1 MRRWSI
7 VLSLIAVL
15 LSAHALSGQ
24 GAPQPYAWRSGD
36 LSLLIPSG
44 WSVSAEAPALQL
56 ESGSMRLILTTGPRD
71 FAAAEPLAPL
81 QSALAEHGFALVSY
95 TSETVFGLPGLR
107 AAIASGQRGLNGA
120 ALAGWTPD
128 GRFIVLL
135 GGAEPADRARWDQ
148 AFAAVLTSL
157 TFSASSPP
165 APPPYRLIWQT
176 ETDRLT
182 DSAEATVIGL
192 AAANDSV
199 YAAVQGRGVVVL
211 NAQDGTLI
219 GENPFP
225 DPAQPMDIAAVDQI
239 VYVAD
244 SVCRCLLRLRTDGT
258 WLDPVGTFGP
268 NAPLRLE
275 ARPDGSLAA
284 LDRSSE
290 SYALQLIDTTR
301 STAINLSFNAAA
313 PPLIDVLADGSPVV
327 IEWLTSLMD
336 SSISGALFALADGAP
351 QLVRWLPFT
360 PEQVRD
366 TAVLNEGQIL
376 FALADGTLVIER
388 PDGPIESL
396 VRLPVPARRLSVDR
410 DGTIYALT
418 ESGQIAAYSNR
429 EEPDRIGSPLLVPG
443 VPVIGSVSQT
453 IPVQQWQYHGITG
466 ERVTINAIAPG
477 TNLGLDA
484 ALRLFAP
491 DGRELAYNDD
501 HLGPDLNGIY
511 DAQIRDFILPQTGTY
526 TVQVEWVQFSGSY
539 VLLIAR
545 DHTFAPQ
552 VDTPVTLSG
561 RIFDAQPVER
571 WVFNGSAGTALT
583 VTMIAETGDL
593 DPTLKLLDP
602 YGVPLA
608 YNDDGRDPE
617 LGTNAQLFRVTLP
630 VSGQYIIEA
639 SRYAGSGSYALYVVV
654 NSID

>member
-7 VLSLIAVL
+7 VLSLIVVL
-15 LSAHALSGQ
+15 LSARALSGQ
-24 GAPQPYAWRSGD
+24 GAPQPYTWRSGD

-44 WSVSAEAPALQL
+44 WSVSAEAPGLQL

-71 FAAAEPLAPL
+71 FAAVEPLAPL
-81 QSALAEHGFALVSY
+81 QSALTEHGFALVSY

-157 TFSASSPP
+157 TFSASTPP

-182 DSAEATVIGL
+182 DSADTTVIGL

-199 YAAVQGRGVVVL
+199 YAAVQGRGIVAL
-211 NAQDGTLI
+211 NAQDGTLS

-239 VYVAD
+239 IYVAD
-244 SVCRCLLRLRTDGT
+244 SVCRCLLRLRSDGT

-290 SYALQLIDTTR
+290 GYALQLIDASR

-336 SSISGALFALADGAP
+336 SSISGALFTLADGAP

-366 TAVLNEGQIL
+366 IAVLHEGQIL

-388 PDGPIESL
+388 PDGSIEGL

-552 VDTPVTLSG
+552 VDTPVTLNG

-630 VSGQYIIEA
+630 VSGQYVIEA

>member
-1 MRRWSI
+1 MHRWLIALLVII
-7 VLSLIAVL
+7 VLLGAR
-15 LSAHALSGQ
+15 ALNSQ
-24 GAPQPYAWRSGD
+24 DTPQPYAWHSGD
-36 LSLLIPSG
+36 LSLVIPAG
-44 WSVSAEAPALQL
+44 WSVSAEDPALQL
-56 ESGSMRLILTTGPRD
+56 ESGSMRLLLTTGPRD
-71 FAAAEPLAPL
+71 FAAYEPLAPL
-81 QSALAEHGFALVSY
+81 QFALAEHGFSLLSY

-107 AAIASGQRGLNGA
+107 AAIASGQRALNGT

-128 GRFIVLL
+128 GRFIVLF
-135 GGAEPADRARWDQ
+135 GGAQPADRARWDR
-148 AFAAVLTSL
+148 AFADVLTSL

-165 APPPYRLIWQT
+165 AAPPYRQIWQT
-176 ETDRLT
+176 ETDLLT
-182 DSAEATVIGL
+182 GSADMLATGL
-192 AAANDSV
+192 TALNGRV
-199 YAAVQGRGVVVL
+199 YVAVQGRGVVVL
-211 NAQDGTLI
+211 NTSNGALI

-225 DPAQPMDIAAVDQI
+225 DPAQPMDIAAVDEI

-268 NAPLRLE
+268 NAPLRLQ

-284 LDRSSE
+284 LDRSGE
-290 SYALQLIDTTR
+290 GYALQLIDDAR
-301 STAINLSFNAAA
+301 STTINLSFNAAA
-313 PPLIDVLADGSPVV
+313 PPLIDVLADGSAVV

-336 SSISGALFALADGAP
+336 SSISGALFTLADGAP

-366 TAVLNEGQIL
+366 TAGLNEGQIL
-376 FALADGTLVIER
+376 FALADGTLAVER
-388 PDGPIESL
+388 PDGQIEGL
-396 VRLPVPARRLSVDR
+396 VRLPVPARRLSVGH
-410 DGTIYALT
+410 DGTIYALLD
-418 ESGQIAAYSNR
+418 SGQIAAYSNQG
-429 EEPDRIGSPLLVPG
+429 EPDRVGSPLLMSG
-443 VPVIGSVSQT
+443 VPVIGTVSQAA
-453 IPVQQWQYHGITG
+453 PVQQWQYRGVTG

-477 TNLGLDA
+477 NSIGLDA

-501 HLGPDLNGIY
+501 HLGPDLNGVY
-511 DAQIRDFILPQTGTY
+511 DAQIREFILPQTGTY

-552 VDTPVTLSG
+552 VDTPVTLNG

-571 WVFNGSAGTALT
+571 WVFNGNAGTALT
-583 VTMIAETGDL
+583 VTMIAETDNL

-630 VSGQYIIEA
+630 VTGQYVIEA
-639 SRYAGSGSYALYVVV
+639 SRYAGSGSYVLYVVV
-654 NSID
+654 NSAN